1 MKNEFIKF
9 KINEKIVKSLDE
21 LGFLKPTEVQ
31 DKVIGEALLNKDLIV
46 KAKTG
51 SGKTLAFG
59 IPLIERSEFLEET
72 PKTLI
77 LAPTRELA
85 IQIKEELSNIG
96 RHKKIKVV
104 TLIGKESF
112 KDQEKSLKDKCQIVV
127 GTPGRVLDHLDRGT
141 LKGSNIKYLVI
152 DEADE
157 MFNMGFLS
165 QISGVF
171 RRISKRKVT
180 MIFSATFKDEIKKL
194 SEEYMDRPIL
204 IDIKGASVSN
214 EDISHSLVKVEGSL
228 KLQTLNNILLNEGPK
243 RAVVFCRTKDNVAK
257 VYDYLKALEYSV
269 DFIHGD
275 NLQKDR
281 NRKMNS
287 FKDGEYRILVA
298 TDIVSRGI
306 DVEDISHVINVDIPV
321 EKEAYVHRIGRTG
334 RNGNKGKSITFVTPF
349 EDKYLDRIEE
359 YIGFNIENY
368 SDDLDNLPINKA
380 NIEVLKSKPLK
391 TIKREKAKSKVMKIY
406 LNGGKKKKIRKIDIV
421 GTVLSI
427 EGITSD
433 DVGVIEINDSGS
445 YVDIL
450 NGKGQIVLN
459 ELKNKK
465 IKGKTLKVEKAKR

>member
-1 MKNEFIKF
+1 MKNEFTKF
-9 KINEKIVKSLDE
+9 KINEKIIKSLDE
-21 LGFLKPTEVQ
+21 LGFFKPTEVQ

-141 LKGSNIKYLVI
+141 LNGSNIKYLVI

-157 MFNMGFLS
+157 MFNMGFIS

-180 MIFSATFKDEIKKL
+180 MIFSATFKEEIKKL

-214 EDISHSLVKVEGSL
+214 EDISHSLVKVEGNL

-257 VYDYLKALEYSV
+257 VYEYLKSFGYSV

-287 FKDGEYRILVA
+287 FKDGDYRILVA

-359 YIGFNIENY
+359 YIGFNIEDY
-368 SDDLDNLPINKA
+368 SKDLDNLPINKA
-380 NIEVLKSKPLK
+380 NIEVLKSIPLK

-421 GTVLSI
+421 GTILSI
-427 EGITSD
+427 ESITAD

-459 ELKNKK
+459 ELKKKK
-465 IKGKTLKVEKAKR
+465 IKGKTLKIEKAKG

>member
-9 KINEKIVKSLDE
+9 KINEKIIKSLDE

-157 MFNMGFLS
+157 MFNMGFIS

-214 EDISHSLVKVEGSL
+214 EDISHSLVKVEGNL

-287 FKDGEYRILVA
+287 FKDGDYRILVA

>member
-214 EDISHSLVKVEGSL
+214 EDISHSLVKVEGNL

>member
-9 KINEKIVKSLDE
+9 KINEKIIKSLDE

-104 TLIGKESF
+104 SLIGKESF

-157 MFNMGFLS
+157 MFNMGFIS

-214 EDISHSLVKVEGSL
+214 EDISHSLVKVEGNL

-257 VYDYLKALEYSV
+257 VYDYLKALGYSV

-287 FKDGEYRILVA
+287 FKDGDYRILVA

-359 YIGFNIENY
+359 YIGFNIDNY

-427 EGITSD
+427 GGITSD